1 MAPTNALVRLVA
13 SVADLRAGRLVQVLP
28 EYRLPDIDVL
38 ALYPSRRHVSAKVRA
53 AIDFLVNA
61 FSGVPPWDET

>member
-61 FSGVPPWDET
+61 FAGVPPWDET

>member
-61 FSGVPPWDET
+61 FSGVPPWDEK

>member
-1 MAPTNALVRLVA
+1 MAAIGLTAP
-13 SVADLRAGRLVQVLP
+13 LP

-38 ALYPSRRHVSAKVRA
+38 AVYPSRRHVSAKVRA

-61 FSGVPPWDET
+61 FSGVPPWDKG